1 MFIEVVEESSVS
13 VLTYCF
19 LLVRKSNTNSWSLVG
34 ILYSAS
40 LLIRVSGCIVLNTK
54 Q

>member
-1 MFIEVVEESSVS
+1 MFIKVVEENFIS

-19 LLVRKSNTNSWSLVG
+19 LSVRKSNTNSWSLAG

-40 LLIRVSGCIVLNTK
+40 LLIRVCGCIVLK
-54 Q
+54 AEK

>member
-1 MFIEVVEESSVS
+1 MFIEVVEESSNS

-19 LLVRKSNTNSWSLVG
+19 LSVRKSNTNSWSLAG

-40 LLIRVSGCIVLNTK
+40 VLIRVCGCIVLK
-54 Q
+54 AEE